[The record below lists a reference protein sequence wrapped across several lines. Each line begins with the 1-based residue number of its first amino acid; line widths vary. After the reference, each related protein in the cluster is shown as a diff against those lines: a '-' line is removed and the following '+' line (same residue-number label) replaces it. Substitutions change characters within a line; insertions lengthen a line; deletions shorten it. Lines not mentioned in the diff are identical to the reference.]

1 MVVASCPY
9 IEYFHI
15 KKEPLIL
22 ILINTLYFYKKTNSF
37 FHENISC
44 ILAPC
49 NRFNKFL
56 R

>member
-1 MVVASCPY
+1 MVLASCPY
-9 IEYFHI
+9 IVDFYI

-22 ILINTLYFYKKTNSF
+22 ILINTLYFYKKSNSF
-37 FHENISC
+37 FHEKFPC
-44 ILAPC
+44 ILAPS